1 MKATLFYSLAFFLL
15 SCDDHPRSEKPTAGE
30 SSKSA
35 MTSISD
41 TIQAIEMDIVVFK
54 NDTMNG
60 SALSGWG
67 FDILLNGKRF
77 IHQPTVPVIS
87 GNHGFESADQA
98 NRAALLVV
106 KKIKQREIPPALNN
120 KDLKILGIRL
130 PID

>member
-1 MKATLFYSLAFFLL
+1 MKAMLFYSLVFFLL

-30 SSKSA
+30 SSKIA

-54 NDTMNG
+54 NDTMDG

-98 NRAALLVV
+98 RSAGEILSE
-106 KKIKQREIPPALNN
+106 KIRNGKMPPSLEQA
-120 KDLKILGIRL
+120 DLIRIGFDL
-130 PID
+130 R